1 VSDVND
7 EWPRF
12 ASKPGGEARSFVA
25 GQPQSQNGFE
35 NQSRL
40 ILASMGQASFLTL
53 KPAPHGLLDPTAA
66 PVGPGSLLDPTAA
79 PVGPGS
85 LLDPT
90 AAPVG
95 PGSLGRLT
103 ATVTAFFVGMKLA
116 SSSPEHPFG
125 TRIARASDFAVALCF
140 VAVQPAVMGGPGKP
154 KRLMTVRL
162 EICACSHSRLG
173 CDA

>member
-53 KPAPHGLLDPTAA
+53 KPAPHG
-66 PVGPGSLLDPTAA
+66 LLDPTAA